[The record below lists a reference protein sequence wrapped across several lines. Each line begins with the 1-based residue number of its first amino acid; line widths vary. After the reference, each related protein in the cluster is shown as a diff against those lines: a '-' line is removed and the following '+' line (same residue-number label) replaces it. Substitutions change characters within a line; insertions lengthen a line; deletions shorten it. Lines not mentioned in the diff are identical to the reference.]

1 MPIRPLPRRT
11 VAQLDT
17 PRSAPE
23 PARLRR
29 ACAVLPHRSAR
40 GSALRWALASMV
52 IVAAFPALAQTRL
65 DQPVG
70 GWRHGA
76 ADVAGFRQ
84 EVNYP
89 ASSVNAAGHGALALI
104 RGRVAG
110 APKSPATL
118 VVNGV
123 AMPLALDPSGVYE
136 RPYAFGA
143 GSNAI
148 EVRAP
153 GEKVGRRAQF
163 YESNASRPQ
172 ARLRIVLSWDTS
184 GTDLDLHVVAPDGQ
198 HTWYGNR
205 VSPSGGALDIDVTT
219 GYGPEIFAHPAPVA
233 GTYHVFVNYFGAGVD
248 LARAPITV
256 AQIAVVTGEGTP
268 AETQRVFRVP
278 MRRAGELTR
287 VAAFGVR

>member
-1 MPIRPLPRRT
+1 MRT
-11 VAQLDT
+11 LT
-17 PRSAPE
+17 F
-23 PARLRR
+23 L
-29 ACAVLPHRSAR
+29 
-40 GSALRWALASMV
+40 SALALGP
-52 IVAAFPALAQTRL
+52 ILAAPAALAQTRGE
-65 DQPVG
+65 QPLG

-76 ADVAGFRQ
+76 SEVAGFRQ

-89 ASSVNAAGHGALALI
+89 ASSVNAAGHGTLALI
-104 RGRVAG
+104 RGRIAG
-110 APKSPATL
+110 VPKGPATL

-123 AMPLALDPSGVYE
+123 AMPLALDASGAYE

-143 GSNAI
+143 RSNAV

-153 GEKVGRRAQF
+153 GEKSGRRVQF
-163 YESNASRPQ
+163 YESNTGRPQ
-172 ARLRIVLSWDTS
+172 ARLRIVLSWDTN

-198 HTWYGNR
+198 HTWYGSR

-219 GYGPEIFAHPAPVA
+219 GYGPEIFAHPAPTA
-233 GTYHVFVNYFGAGVD
+233 GTYHVFVNYFGAGAD

-278 MRRAGELTR
+278 MRRAGELTL